1 MCSIADKIQVLT
13 ITHLPQVAALGTH
26 HYKVY
31 KQDVA
36 EETVTA
42 IKSLDHKEKVLEI
55 AGMLSGAAIDAA
67 AIANAESL
75 IRK

>member
-1 MCSIADKIQVLT
+1 VFYCRQNTGAYDKHICLRW
-13 ITHLPQVAALGTH
+13 AALGTH

>member
-1 MCSIADKIQVLT
+1 MMCSIADKIQVLT

-55 AGMLSGAAIDAA
+55 AVCSVV
-67 AIANAESL
+67 
-75 IRK
+75 RQ

>member
-1 MCSIADKIQVLT
+1 M
-13 ITHLPQVAALGTH
+13 GTH
-26 HYKVY
+26 HYRVY

-55 AGMLSGAAIDAA
+55 AGMLSGAAIDATGDRN
-67 AIANAESL
+67 ANTP
-75 IRK
+75 

>member
-1 MCSIADKIQVLT
+1 M
-13 ITHLPQVAALGTH
+13 GTH

-42 IKSLDHKEKVLEI
+42 IKSLDHKEIVLEI